1 MLARAK
7 LPRQGLPPRRSLAA
21 VFGPRCI
28 DLPVDDDV
36 VAEHAHEG
44 LCPGVAAC
52 GVPGVHGAAHIP
64 GVTDASPALAEI
76 HDAGR
81 RPERVDRALRIAE
94 RVGQVGLDLVLVVIG
109 ERTTTPYIPH
119 VRTGRQRA
127 AASSTPRRNSSNGC
141 LLPPIR
147 ANAPIASGSF
157 PRATGTCASAARRS
171 RPGTACTAASWGARP
186 TMSPRAFPACTW
198 GWRSSR
204 PTTRRAPGRL
214 PTITATPATTTST

>member
-1 MLARAK
+1 MERAINGWRGRGHTTGGADFTRDASKMLAGAK

-81 RPERVDRALRIAE
+81 RPELVDRTLRIAD

-109 ERTTTPYIPH
+109 QRTD
-119 VRTGRQRA
+119 R
-127 AASSTPRRNSSNGC
+127 
-141 LLPPIR
+141 
-147 ANAPIASGSF
+147 SGVSGF
-157 PRATGTCASAARRS
+157 ARV
-171 RPGTACTAASWGARP
+171 
-186 TMSPRAFPACTW
+186 
-198 GWRSSR
+198 
-204 PTTRRAPGRL
+204 
-214 PTITATPATTTST
+214 